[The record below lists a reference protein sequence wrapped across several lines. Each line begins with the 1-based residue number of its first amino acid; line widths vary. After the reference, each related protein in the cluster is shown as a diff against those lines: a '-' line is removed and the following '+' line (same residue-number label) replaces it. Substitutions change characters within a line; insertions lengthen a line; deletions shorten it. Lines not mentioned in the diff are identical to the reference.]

1 MNQSFRSFL
10 SALAV
15 STGSVSHVSGD
26 ALAVEM
32 SHQMLAGCLIG
43 KPVWRL
49 DVTEVTFCWD
59 SRGVA

>member
-1 MNQSFRSFL
+1 
-10 SALAV
+10 
-15 STGSVSHVSGD
+15 
-26 ALAVEM
+26 M

-59 SRGVA
+59 SRGVAWCLRVAGSGRRRRPRRRGRRGLL